1 MWKCIWYTIYL
12 RKMVYK
18 VMINLS
24 TWLLVLL
31 VRKLQHR
38 EHKYNYKFTV
48 IISLHKHSFS
58 KLSNNPQS
66 SFTNILSM
74 QVMQKRIIYVH
85 KLTLN
90 AFKFCKT
97 LHDGHFASWLIFIS
111 KIITAF
117 QFNIIC
123 WKYCYHAETYMGE
136 EIFHILIMYYIV
148 SKNIHMFYR

>member
-1 MWKCIWYTIYL
+1 
-12 RKMVYK
+12 MVYK

-24 TWLLVLL
+24 TWLLLLL

-111 KIITAF
+111 KIIIAF
-117 QFNIIC
+117 QFSIVCYKILLLRAAICIIF
-123 WKYCYHAETYMGE
+123 YQR
-136 EIFHILIMYYIV
+136 IFICSIDINLIWVKNNALVV
-148 SKNIHMFYR
+148 S

>member
-1 MWKCIWYTIYL
+1 MKKCIWYTIYL
-12 RKMVYK
+12 RKMVHK

-24 TWLLVLL
+24 TWLLLLL

-117 QFNIIC
+117 QFSIIC
-123 WKYCYHAETYMGE
+123 WKYCYQNRY
-136 EIFHILIMYYIV
+136 
-148 SKNIHMFYR
+148 K